1 MKILSVPQIREAER
15 YTIEHEPISSLDL
28 MERAASAAFEH
39 LKTKYSETESFY
51 IFCGI
56 GNNGGDGFVI
66 ARMLLQNGFDVK
78 VFWLCFTENVSPDC
92 RTNYERL
99 IRLNDSVVTI
109 LSVDDAAI
117 IAEDNF
123 MFPDAETDC
132 IIIDAIFGSGL
143 SRPVSEEYAPVFEL
157 INNSHHRIIS
167 IDMPSGLFGDI
178 SSDENTPIIK
188 ADETLTF
195 QIPRLSFFFPDN
207 YQYVGDFITFNI
219 GLDKGYI
226 DNANTDNLL
235 INNRMYNAIRKPRK
249 KFDHKGKFG
258 HALLIAGSYDKCGA
272 AILAAK
278 GCMRSG
284 VGLLTVDVPKSCQIA
299 LNISLP
305 EAMCDSLD
313 NPDLDFNKFTS
324 IGIGP
329 GIGTNEYALNKFEML
344 LSKCDEN
351 TKLVIDA
358 DGLNLLSQNKMLF
371 DLLPENT
378 ILTPHP
384 KEFARLFG
392 EYPND
397 YERIIAQKELSA
409 KYNVIIVYKTAHTSI
424 SMPDGRMYFNSTGNP
439 GMATAGSGDVLTG
452 MITGL
457 LSRGYPPEDAAILGV
472 YLHGLAGDKA
482 SVVVGQESLI
492 ASDIVSYL

>member
-1 MKILSVPQIREAER
+1 
-15 YTIEHEPISSLDL
+15 
-28 MERAASAAFEH
+28 
-39 LKTKYSETESFY
+39 
-51 IFCGI
+51 
-56 GNNGGDGFVI
+56 
-66 ARMLLQNGFDVK
+66 
-78 VFWLCFTENVSPDC
+78 
-92 RTNYERL
+92 
-99 IRLNDSVVTI
+99 
-109 LSVDDAAI
+109 
-117 IAEDNF
+117 
-123 MFPDAETDC
+123 
-132 IIIDAIFGSGL
+132 
-143 SRPVSEEYAPVFEL
+143 
-157 INNSHHRIIS
+157 
-167 IDMPSGLFGDI
+167 MPSGLFGDI

-207 YQYVGDFITFNI
+207 YQYVGEFITFNI

-305 EAMCDSLD
+305 EAMYDSLD

-392 EYPND
+392 EYSND

-482 SVVVGQESLI
+482 ATVIGQESLI